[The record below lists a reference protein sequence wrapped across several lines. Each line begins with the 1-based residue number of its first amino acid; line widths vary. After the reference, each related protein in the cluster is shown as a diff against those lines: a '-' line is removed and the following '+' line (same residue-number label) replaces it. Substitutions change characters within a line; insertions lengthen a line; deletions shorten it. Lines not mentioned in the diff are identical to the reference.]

1 MLEMVVG
8 MTIKPSAA
16 LILDY
21 LRRRGEYVTS
31 AEIVRDCYTTTPS
44 KRLDELHDARLI
56 EKRPRHGRQME
67 YRARTMDEILL
78 NERRTS

>member
-1 MLEMVVG
+1 MQKVFPVVEV
-8 MTIKPSAA
+8 KPSAA
-16 LILDY
+16 LILAY
-21 LRRRGEYVTS
+21 LRHRGGYVTS
-31 AEIVRDCYTTTPS
+31 TEIVRDCYTTTPS